1 MTPLDS
7 TTKLIHPLRNGQ
19 ITIPVEFR
27 RALHLTDQTM
37 LRMTLIGDE
46 LHLRP
51 VQMEGVESG
60 SNWLSELYQLF
71 APVRRHNA
79 NLTEETINADLDLA
93 LTPIFRLLSKPP
105 NTQEK

>member
-1 MTPLDS
+1 MPPPIS
-7 TTKLIHPLRNGQ
+7 TTQLVRPLRNGQ

-37 LRMTLIGDE
+37 LQMTLVGAE

-51 VQMEGVESG
+51 VQMEGVQPG

-79 NLTEETINADLDLA
+79 NLTEEAINADLDQM
-93 LTPIFRLLSKPP
+93 LTPLFRLLSKPP
-105 NTQEK
+105 TTQEK

>member
-1 MTPLDS
+1 MPPPIS
-7 TTKLIHPLRNGQ
+7 TTQLVRPLRNGQ

-27 RALHLTDQTM
+27 RALHLTDQTL
-37 LRMTLIGDE
+37 LRMTLVGDE

-51 VQMEGVESG
+51 VQMEGVEPG
-60 SNWLSELYQLF
+60 SNWLSELYHLF

-79 NLTEETINADLDLA
+79 NLTEEAINADLDRL
-93 LTPIFRLLSKPP
+93 LTPLFRLLPKPP